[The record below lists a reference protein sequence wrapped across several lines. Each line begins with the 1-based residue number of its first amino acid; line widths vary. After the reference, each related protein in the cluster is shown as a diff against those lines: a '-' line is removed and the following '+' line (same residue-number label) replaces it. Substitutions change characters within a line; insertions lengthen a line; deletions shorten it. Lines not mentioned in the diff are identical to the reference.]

1 MPRKT
6 RQTPT
11 DAGSK
16 HRPEDGLVLDSTGK
30 RNGRGAYLCEE
41 PACWQRAVERNL
53 LAVALKIELS
63 EADRAMILAH
73 QPAVISAET

>member
-1 MPRKT
+1 MRVVNT
-6 RQTPT
+6 
-11 DAGSK
+11 A
-16 HRPEDGLVLDSTGK
+16 EDGIVLDSTGK